1 MQQQEKDIILSHDE
15 QNDLVEVGTLQEGT
29 QEDHLAEADGDQPIT
44 PLEEVVVEVAEE
56 GRPQS

>member
-1 MQQQEKDIILSHDE
+1 MQQQENLITPLYDE
-15 QNDLVEVGTLQEGT
+15 QDDLVEVGTLQEGT
-29 QEDHLAEADGDQPIT
+29 WEDHSEEADGDQPIT